1 MCFSFPKHIFLAC
14 LLIRVQNSRQWDY
27 KRSVAGT
34 LPGLSGLRLPTH
46 PSRPATSVG
55 SSSTSSGT
63 TALEPL
69 QVTCTSALPPYA
81 SWAITTKTRP
91 SRSQWTQRAARRM
104 ETQKVLQY
112 STPPLTNIRAAENP
126 ERAVSATSPVI
137 VFETGRVRRRCDCGA
152 QDPWPGLQPGLH
164 EEVFASRKGFRK
176 LPCARPLPRMGRRMT
191 RTPQTR
197 PRGASSLL

>member
-27 KRSVAGT
+27 KRSVTGT

-112 STPPLTNIRAAENP
+112 STPPLTNIRAARENP

-152 QDPWPGLQPGLH
+152 QDPWTGLH
-164 EEVFASRKGFRK
+164 GYTKRCSQVARASESFPVQGH
-176 LPCARPLPRMGRRMT
+176 CHGWDV
-191 RTPQTR
+191 
-197 PRGASSLL
+197 G